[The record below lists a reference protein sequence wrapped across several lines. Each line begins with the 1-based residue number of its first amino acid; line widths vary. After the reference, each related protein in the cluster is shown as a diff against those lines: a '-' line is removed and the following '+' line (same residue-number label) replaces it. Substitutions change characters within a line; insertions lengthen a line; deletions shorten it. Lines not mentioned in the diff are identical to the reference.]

1 MSLSWLDRHTL
12 LVHPRHIVL
21 ERKPWRGP
29 AQRFTAEVPPAQ
41 PDEADWQPAL
51 AAAAALLATHS
62 RAYGRLRIV
71 IANQFVRFA
80 VLPWSDS
87 VLGDKARLG
96 MAKALLRN
104 SLGEQAEQLS
114 LALDRPAFGQNG
126 LAAGIPGG
134 LLAALRQTVK
144 SRRLR
149 LDSLQPRLTSDLASC
164 RLSVGDGCVVF
175 PDDGWLTLL
184 GLRNGNITLLRN
196 HRTHAEPEQLGAEL
210 QGLLAAEDAAVDRK
224 KVHVFSRDAWPKTL
238 GDWEI
243 EQQMSQLE
251 GGAHA

>member
-12 LVHPRHIVL
+12 LVHPRRIVL
-21 ERKPWRGP
+21 ERQPWRGP
-29 AQRFTAEVPPAQ
+29 AQRFTAEVPPAR

-51 AAAAALLATHS
+51 TAAGTLLAAQS
-62 RAYGRLRIV
+62 RPYGRLRIV
-71 IANQFVRFA
+71 VANQFVRFA
-80 VLPWSDS
+80 LLPWSDS

-104 SLGEQAEQLS
+104 TLGEQAEQLDI
-114 LALDRPAFGQNG
+114 ALDRASFGLNG
-126 LAAGIPGG
+126 LAAGIPRD
-134 LLAALRQTVK
+134 LLAALRQTAK
-144 SRRLR
+144 ARRLR

-164 RLSVGDGCVVF
+164 RHSLSDGCVVF

-184 GLRNGNITLLRN
+184 GLRNNNITLLRN
-196 HRTHAEPEQLGAEL
+196 HRTHAEPEQLGSEL
-210 QGLLAAEDAAVDRK
+210 LGLLAAENAAVDRK
-224 KVHVFSRDAWPKTL
+224 KVRIFSRGNWPKTL

-243 EQQMSQLE
+243 EQQMSLLE